1 MPAGG
6 RLNGTRDGAYSG
18 TTCSACGSP
27 ADAGSDT
34 VLVDANREDRTLV
47 SAVEAVTEILAVTAS
62 NRIGKDFDHRV
73 ACGQSK
79 EPTHWFE

>member
-1 MPAGG
+1 MGPETARIQELHVRPVGLQPTPG
-6 RLNGTRDGAYSG
+6 PTPFLS
-18 TTCSACGSP
+18 
-27 ADAGSDT
+27 
-34 VLVDANREDRTLV
+34 NREDRTLV
-47 SAVEAVTEILAVTAS
+47 SAVEAVTEILAVPAS